1 MYNFFRLSPGTH
13 QEPVRLKK
21 SGLGVQ
27 KPELI
32 KIVQHFP
39 MPAGA
44 LSISKERSD
53 YSPEVTHSQEKDRE
67 LLHPIFENE

>member
-1 MYNFFRLSPGTH
+1 
-13 QEPVRLKK
+13 
-21 SGLGVQ
+21 
-27 KPELI
+27 
-32 KIVQHFP
+32 